1 MADFTEMYLKK
12 IVEKDEQLVQELTGI
27 KNALGGGEGSALPTV
42 TAADNGKVLT
52 VVNGAWAAAEAGG
65 DAS

>member
-1 MADFTEMYLKK
+1 MADFTELYLKK

-27 KNALGGGEGSALPTV
+27 KNALGGEGAGLPTV
-42 TAADNGKVLT
+42 TAADNGKILK

-65 DAS
+65 AQA